1 MRSLSVHPVRCL
13 ALVLLAAAALAGCS
27 KKQPPPCPEVRILAV
42 TSELTKFRPGSGRD
56 LTDVEY
62 EVSAEAVSGGCT
74 FRDENSKVEVDM
86 TVTFVIER
94 GPALQG
100 DTVAFPYYIA
110 IVTRDEQI
118 LAKEVFQSRAQF
130 GQGQRR
136 IGLTEASREVIPM
149 PDGQISLD
157 YEILVGLQ
165 LTDDQ
170 LAFNRRQRGF

>member
-1 MRSLSVHPVRCL
+1 MRSLPVHPVRCL
-13 ALVLLAAAALAGCS
+13 ALLLFASAVLAGCS
-27 KKQPPPCPEVRILAV
+27 RERPPPCPDVRILAI
-42 TSELTKFRPGSGRD
+42 TSEMTKFRPGPGRD

-62 EVSAEAVSGGCT
+62 EVSTEAVAGGCA
-74 FRDENSKVEVDM
+74 FRDENSRVEVEM

-100 DTVAFPYYIA
+100 DRVQFPYYIA

-118 LAKEVFQSRAQF
+118 LAKEVFQSQAEF

-136 IGLTEASREVIPM
+136 IGLTESSREVIPM

-165 LTDDQ
+165 LTEEQ
-170 LAFNRRQRGF
+170 LAYNRRERGF